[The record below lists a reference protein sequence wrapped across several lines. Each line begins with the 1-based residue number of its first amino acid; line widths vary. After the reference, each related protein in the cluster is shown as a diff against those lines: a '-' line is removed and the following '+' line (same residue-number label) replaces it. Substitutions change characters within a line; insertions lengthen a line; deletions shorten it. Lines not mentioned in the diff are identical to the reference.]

1 MADKVQSLG
10 GKNPVTAMTKNDCI
24 LIEVGGAIRRIKLSD
39 LASAIQTNQ
48 LDLSLIAWGTYL
60 KETSDPQWGKCGNQ
74 TKWNEVKASF
84 GRYLLTN
91 DGKMA
96 KLSRS
101 NSAYFEDGTAVDESK
116 GHVMWH
122 TPHRIYYLVKYD
134 ASVGCNVLW
143 GSLYPISEHYID
155 HPTFGAYMAG
165 LSGGKLTSRSG
176 LNVLNNISLG
186 AVGEG
191 NSGPTN
197 NFFYYARLNGKDFG
211 TLDYETLKIIPMLV
225 LWESGSSNAQAK
237 FGCGPTGST
246 NTWDKVNGLT
256 TGATKSLGDNNG
268 TISLKDLTG
277 NADACHVNLFGIEN
291 PWGWY
296 WQMIQGIYFGSSNNS
311 GQTGTEAFVYN
322 GNRMPTASEL
332 TGHPVGDYR
341 TFARN
346 TNNGGVQKLVLGDYF
361 DIMPKTV
368 GGENNSAYYCDYSW
382 ANSTGHLLL
391 FGGDAWNALTCGSFC
406 VASSDVFG
414 LRGAN
419 CGVRLAFYGNPTY
432 VNGADL

>member
-1 MADKVQSLG
+1 M
-10 GKNPVTAMTKNDCI
+10 KNLATANTVTSMVKDNCI
-24 LIEVGGAIRRIKLSD
+24 FIEVGGAIRRIKLSD

-60 KETSDPQWGKCGNQ
+60 KETDGTQWGVCGNQ
-74 TKWNEVKASF
+74 TKWNEFKASL

-116 GHVMWH
+116 GHVMFH
-122 TPHRIYYLVKYD
+122 TPHRLYYLVKYD

-155 HPTFGAYMAG
+155 HPTFGAYMASLVG
-165 LSGGKLTSRSG
+165 NNLVSRSG
-176 LNVLNNISLG
+176 LGVAKSKNISEFW
-186 AVGEG
+186 A
-191 NSGPTN
+191 
-197 NFFYYARLNGKDFG
+197 YARNNGKDFG
-211 TLDYETLKIIPMLV
+211 VLDYETLKIIPMLV

-246 NTWDKVNGLT
+246 STWDKVNGLT

-296 WQMIQGIYFGSSNNS
+296 WHMIQGIYFGSSDNS
-311 GQTGTEAFVYN
+311 GQSGTEAFVYK
-322 GNRMPTASEL
+322 GNRMPTSAEL
-332 TGHPVGDYR
+332 VGHPTGDYR

-346 TNNGGVQKLVLGDYF
+346 VNSGGVQKLVLGDYF

-368 GGENNSAYYCDYSW
+368 GAENSSAYYCDYSW
-382 ANSTGHLLL
+382 ANSTGQLLL
-391 FGGDAWNALTCGSFC
+391 FGGSAGDALRCGSFF
-406 VASSDVFG
+406 VHSSSGFG
-414 LRGAN
+414 LRYSD

-432 VNGADL
+432 VSGADL